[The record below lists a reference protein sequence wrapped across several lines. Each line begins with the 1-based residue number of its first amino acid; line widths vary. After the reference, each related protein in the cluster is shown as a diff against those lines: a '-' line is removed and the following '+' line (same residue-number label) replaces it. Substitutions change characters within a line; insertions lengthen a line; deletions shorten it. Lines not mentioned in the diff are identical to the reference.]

1 MKHIR
6 TIKLS
11 KGYAPLLHCAID
23 LLEQPGAID
32 GPEALR
38 YVVQLSHRRGDTA
51 WKESLQ
57 TPQPVTL
64 AQATQVFDAVLATQ
78 IALGYAQQ
86 LPASAAAST
95 FADGLAIAP
104 SPTHPGAAVLLAQVQ
119 PDGWRLLPLPRRSRV
134 VWRIG
139 ELRLASA
146 VPRLIDLLETGDAML
161 DYCLAWAIGRCGDA
175 GALPAMQALEQR
187 GSTPMVKRVAHWAS
201 VALMPPTAQAAL
213 AQRKV
218 DDWPA
223 PLRALWASALTADT
237 TQPQAGHHAFALLQ
251 EQLNHAATWQSMPYK
266 QWLLELNEVAQLS
279 APDPAVPNPT
289 ASTIARR
296 LLLNQA
302 TELPMQAGAFQ
313 TWRQLYKN
321 AEFRGDYT
329 LLGVLHQRLETNKA
343 VFRSGARWVQVNQ
356 QYVEPAKEL
365 QRPDSRLALSQRTR
379 NYLISRAWRNLRR
392 AAKYDENTWLAM
404 AMGFLLAAQDTNDP
418 KAWTQW
424 NVLMHLLHMHSN
436 EWQTNT
442 KHTVWFSDKP
452 AQDKRTYRAEAWP
465 NLWDKHPQALLQLM
479 LESQCNPVHQFA
491 ALALQGN
498 ATFCT
503 ELSDAQLQRLLA
515 SRYDATAA
523 FALQL
528 CRLRSDA
535 GGPDATLA
543 WLPALLASPH
553 APARQ
558 YALDCIARDPAG
570 VAQQL
575 PIQLI
580 MLTSLDKQVRQ
591 QGGLL
596 LQMALGSNGNLF
608 SALDVCLGLL
618 HWLAQCDAM
627 QESLVE
633 ICGHLQWAIKE
644 PLKASVMQVSPTAV
658 LELLQHASPYVV
670 DTAAQWVCLHPAALQ
685 TLPAHT
691 ITQLL
696 GSDNDTVRSAGVKLF
711 AALPDAMLIT
721 KPDLFAVF
729 CCSPS
734 APIRMAIEPTLTRLI
749 PDNPDFANTL
759 VPLLREPLFRS
770 EDGPGV
776 TDHLLHLL
784 CGSLAE
790 HTRLTDSGT
799 TERLLSARSKG
810 AQRLGVWLLP
820 TLKPS
825 EMTVLQIAH
834 LSRVDS
840 VAARQWSMG
849 QIGDHAQRTFAHLD
863 QALRIFDSRWDDV
876 QQWALGWF
884 TQHASHAAWT
894 PEILVRLCDHKTP
907 AVQRLGRELLTQR
920 FDVTDVTTYM
930 LQLSQHPSAG
940 MQLFVTHW
948 LAAAASSQPDM
959 LAKLTPYFLSVL
971 SQANRSRIAKDRVL
985 QFLTAQ
991 AAQSKELADLVA
1003 KVFARQAVTATM
1015 ADKVQYITGLR
1026 NIQTHYVE
1034 LENPLK
1040 KIPPRSVPARRGPS
1054 TQQPERRSAA

>member
-1 MKHIR
+1 LKQIR

-11 KGYAPLLHCAID
+11 KGYAPLLLCAID
-23 LLEQPGAID
+23 LLERPGAAD
-32 GPEALR
+32 GPETQR
-38 YVVQLSHRRGDTA
+38 YIVQLSHRRGDGP

-57 TPQPVTL
+57 TPQPVAL
-64 AQATQVFDAVLATQ
+64 AQAMLVFDTALATQ

-86 LPASAAAST
+86 LPASGASS
-95 FADGLAIAP
+95 AVSSVSAVA
-104 SPTHPGAAVLLAQVQ
+104 SVPTHPAAAVLLAQVH
-119 PDGWRLLPLPRRSRV
+119 PDGWRLLPLQRRSRV
-134 VWRIG
+134 VWRLG
-139 ELRLASA
+139 ELRIASS
-146 VPRLIDLLETGDAML
+146 VPRLIELLETGDAML
-161 DYCLAWAIGRCGDA
+161 DYCLAWAIGRCGDV

-187 GSTPMVKRVAHWAS
+187 GRTPMVKRVAHWAS
-201 VALMPPTAQAAL
+201 LALLPATAQAAL
-213 AQRKV
+213 AQRRV

-223 PLRALWASALTADT
+223 VLRAQWDIALTADT
-237 TQPQAGHHAFALLQ
+237 TQPQASHKAFAVLQ
-251 EQLNHAATWQSMPYK
+251 EQLNQAATWQSMPYK

-279 APDPAVPNPT
+279 APTPSEPNLT
-289 ASTIARR
+289 ASAIARR
-296 LLLNQA
+296 LLLDQA
-302 TELPMQAGAFQ
+302 TQLPMQAGAFQ

-392 AAKYDENTWLAM
+392 AAKYDENTWLGL
-404 AMGFLLAAQDTNDP
+404 AMGFLLAAQDADDP

-442 KHTVWFSDKP
+442 KHTAWFSDKP
-452 AQDKRTYRAEAWP
+452 APEKRTYRAEAWP

-479 LESQCNPVHQFA
+479 QESRCKPVHAFA
-491 ALALQGN
+491 ALALQDN
-498 ATFCT
+498 ATFCAS
-503 ELSDAQLQRLLA
+503 LSDAQLQRLLA

-523 FALQL
+523 FSLQL
-528 CRLRSDA
+528 SRLRIET

-543 WLPALLASPH
+543 WLPALLTSPH

-558 YALDCIARDPAG
+558 YALDCIARDPHRAS
-570 VAQQL
+570 QQL

-580 MLTSLDKQVRQ
+580 MLTSIDKQVRQ

-596 LQMALGSNGNLF
+596 LQMALGSNGSLF
-608 SALDVCLGLL
+608 SALDVCHGLL
-618 HWLAQCDAM
+618 HWLAQSDVA
-627 QESLVE
+627 QELLAD
-633 ICGHLQWAIKE
+633 ICRHIQWAIKE
-644 PLKASVMQVSPTAV
+644 PLTTSVMQVSPVGV
-658 LELLQHASPYVV
+658 LELLHHASPYVV
-670 DTAAQWVCLHPAALQ
+670 DTAAQWTCLHPAALQ
-685 TLPAHT
+685 ALPTHT

-696 GSDNDTVRSAGVKLF
+696 ESDNDLVRSAGVKLF
-711 AALPDAMLIT
+711 AALPDAVLVT

-729 CCSPS
+729 CSSPS
-734 APIRMAIEPTLTRLI
+734 ANIRLAIEPTLTRLI
-749 PDNPDFANTL
+749 PDNLDFANTL

-770 EDGPGV
+770 EEGPGV

-784 CGSLAE
+784 CGPLAE
-790 HTRLTDSGT
+790 HTRRTDSDT
-799 TERLLSARSKG
+799 TERLLAARSKG

-820 TLKPS
+820 ALKCA
-825 EMTVLQIAH
+825 EMTVLQIAN

-849 QIGDHAQRTFAHLD
+849 QLGGNAQRTFAHLD

-884 TQHASHAAWT
+884 TEHASHAAWT

-907 AVQRLGRELLTQR
+907 AVQRLGRELLTQK
-920 FDVTDVTTYM
+920 FDVTDITTYM

-940 MQLFVTHW
+940 MQLFVTNW
-948 LAAAASSQPDM
+948 LAAAAKNQPDM

-971 SQANRSRIAKDRVL
+971 SQANRGRLAKDRVL

-1003 KVFARQAVTATM
+1003 KVFARQAVTGAM
-1015 ADKVQYITGLR
+1015 ADKAQYITGLR
-1026 NIQTHYVE
+1026 NIQTHYAE

-1040 KIPPRSVPARRGPS
+1040 TIPPRSVPARRGAATLGPV
-1054 TQQPERRSAA
+1054 RRSAA